1 MKSIVIVNPNRY
13 TGYSYIT
20 YAKTFLT
27 GYNLIGLWT
36 TSDLQTNFKT
46 SATIHLNEMIIAEDI
61 TYDKLVDIIKT
72 RNPVCFMVGDDS
84 AFSLADRLQNY
95 FFPNHSNDISLYE
108 KRVSKNNYLEYLHQ
122 KNLVASNQYNIGI
135 DNIPNLDFNQKYI
148 LKPING
154 AGNENVFIVKSI
166 DTIKNVLNTYT
177 DTFVLQDYIEG
188 EEYCMEMSSFNG
200 IHKCT
205 MASIYKG
212 NYLVDGLNPWREENE
227 LVSPDDPNIKIIYE
241 YVSEILTALGVRLGM
256 SWTQIKINNGNP
268 HLIEINFRSQGHG
281 IFQFIHKATG
291 SNYASES
298 FKSYL
303 KIENIDMTNLMY
315 KKIGDLNK
323 ICVNNITN
331 RYIESVE
338 WNGLSDIK
346 SNIHIHQ
353 YARLPNIIP
362 PSRNFKTT
370 IGMIILQ
377 NNDKDQYLLDYQH
390 VKNWKSKIE
399 Q

>member
-20 YAKTFLT
+20 YAKTFLPE
-27 GYNLIGLWT
+27 YNLIGLWT
-36 TSDLQTNFKT
+36 TLNSQTDFK
-46 SATIHLNEMIIAEDI
+46 SHATTHLNEIIIAEDM
-61 TYDKLVDIIKT
+61 TYDKLIDTIKLK
-72 RNPVCFMVGDDS
+72 NPVCFMVGDDS
-84 AFSLADRLQNY
+84 AFGLADRLQNY
-95 FFPNHSNDISLYE
+95 FFPDHSNDIALYE
-108 KRVSKNNYLEYLHQ
+108 KRVSKNNYLEYLYQ
-122 KNLVASNQYNIGI
+122 KNLVTSKQYNISI
-135 DNIPNLDFNQKYI
+135 DNIPDLDFSQKYI

-154 AGNENVFIVKSI
+154 AGNENVFVVKSI
-166 DTIKNVLNTYT
+166 DTIKSVLNTYT

-188 EEYCMEMSSFNG
+188 EEYCIEISSFNG

-205 MASIYKG
+205 MASMYKG

-227 LVSPDDPNIKIIYE
+227 LVSPNDPNIKIIYE

-256 SWTQIKINNGNP
+256 SWTQVKIDNGTP

-281 IFQFIHKATG
+281 IFQFIHRATG

-298 FKSYL
+298 FKAYL
-303 KIENIDMTNLMY
+303 KKDNLDLSDLMY

-331 RYIESVE
+331 RYIESVAWDE
-338 WNGLSDIK
+338 LSGIKSDI
-346 SNIHIHQ
+346 HIQQ
-353 YARLPNIIP
+353 YATLPNVIT
-362 PSRNFKTT
+362 PSRNLKTT
-370 IGMIILQ
+370 IGMIMLQ
-377 NNDKDQYLLDYQH
+377 NTDKDQYLLDYQR

>member
-20 YAKTFLT
+20 YAKTFLE

-36 TSDLQTNFKT
+36 TSDLQINFKT
-46 SATIHLNEMIIAEDI
+46 SATVHLNEMIIAEDI
-61 TYDKLVDIIKT
+61 TYDKLVDTIKL

-84 AFSLADRLQNY
+84 AFSLADRLQND

-122 KNLVASNQYNIGI
+122 KNLVTSNQYNISI
-135 DNIPNLDFNQKYI
+135 DTIPDLDFSQKYI

-154 AGNENVFIVKSI
+154 AGNENVFVVKSV

-256 SWTQIKINNGNP
+256 SWTQVKINNGNP
-268 HLIEINFRSQGHG
+268 QLIEINFRSQGHG

-298 FKSYL
+298 FKAYL
-303 KIENIDMTNLMY
+303 KKDNLDLSNLMY
-315 KKIGDLNK
+315 KKIGNWNK
-323 ICVNNITN
+323 ICVNNMTE
-331 RYIESVE
+331 RYIESVP
-338 WNGLSDIK
+338 WNELKDIASDI
-346 SNIHIHQ
+346 HIQQH
-353 YARLPNIIP
+353 AILPNIILA
-362 PSRNFKTT
+362 SRNFKTT
-370 IGMIILQ
+370 IGMILLQ
-377 NNDKDQYLLDYQH
+377 NTDTNQYLTDYQR

-399 Q
+399 